1 MPVTRED
8 ALPRLCMKSSQP
20 SGERTRAR
28 QVIHTRNL
36 TSNVQCAVLLTHD
49 TGPVGLANL
58 AAGPAARSYSSSMCS
73 KGEPPG
79 QATTRA
85 ADVAERLARAI
96 DECAAAA
103 YDPGWAAE
111 PELAG
116 RLAALWAMLTDADPD
131 LADRA
136 ARYSGS

>member
-1 MPVTRED
+1 M
-8 ALPRLCMKSSQP
+8 
-20 SGERTRAR
+20 
-28 QVIHTRNL
+28 
-36 TSNVQCAVLLTHD
+36 
-49 TGPVGLANL
+49 
-58 AAGPAARSYSSSMCS
+58 
-73 KGEPPG
+73 
-79 QATTRA
+79 
-85 ADVAERLARAI
+85 AERLARAI